1 MRNKVQPI
9 KRASE
14 RFFAITLLYFALVG
28 CVGLPPVYLGVG
40 ESSYRVLSGDTLY
53 SIAFRH
59 GLDYRSLAHINGI
72 APPYTIYPN
81 QILRLR
87 GSAKQVK
94 KDRGPSASRSVP
106 VSTLKVVK
114 ANLPASVAIWRWPL
128 KGKVIAHFSLKNP
141 VNKGIDILGKAGDAV
156 NAAADGVVVYAGG
169 NLRGYGKLVII
180 KHTDNF
186 LSAYG
191 NNASL
196 AVVEG
201 DEVKA
206 GRTIASVGPTKE
218 NKEMLHFEIRRDG
231 KPVDP
236 LLYLPPS

>member
-14 RFFAITLLYFALVG
+14 RFFAITLLCFALVG

-59 GLDYRSLAHINGI
+59 GLDYRSLAQINGI

-81 QILRLR
+81 QIIRLR

-94 KDRGPSASRSVP
+94 KDRGPSASRSAP
-106 VSTLKVVK
+106 ASTLKVVK

-128 KGKVIAHFSLKNP
+128 KGKVIAC
-141 VNKGIDILGKAGDAV
+141 
-156 NAAADGVVVYAGG
+156 
-169 NLRGYGKLVII
+169 
-180 KHTDNF
+180 
-186 LSAYG
+186 
-191 NNASL
+191 
-196 AVVEG
+196 
-201 DEVKA
+201 
-206 GRTIASVGPTKE
+206 
-218 NKEMLHFEIRRDG
+218 
-231 KPVDP
+231 
-236 LLYLPPS
+236 LLYTSPSPRDPKTSRMPSSA